1 MATFSCN
8 CGTGGI
14 GNLGLP
20 ACNDLLKVVARVGI
34 TATYDDSGERNSIK
48 ATDLVDGKLPAGYFN
63 SLLIEPDASK
73 RIFITA
79 KLFDEVEITNTDRT
93 TQTTSS
99 GAMYE
104 LLQGVVQFS
113 GKLYKFPPAY
123 KGQLNS
129 ARCGE
134 NSVYLIDTEG
144 RIMGEVSEDGSEL
157 FPLELQEGSVVS
169 EWFPKSDTSESYVS
183 FDFQLDRVVRSE
195 NFLTIPPGS
204 ITENLKKAESLIDVK
219 LVATDGASQSATE
232 IFIDA
237 NYTLYGSLGNFGAL
251 EGKVG
256 IMPVYWVVTDSVGA
270 DVPLTA
276 AVEESEGK
284 YKLSGT
290 FTAGDYTV
298 KYFEARTTALKK
310 GFESNSITVTTS

>member
-1 MATFSCN
+1 MATFSCT

-20 ACNDLLKVVARVGI
+20 ACNDLLKVVSRIGI
-34 TATYDDSGERNSIK
+34 TATYDDDGNRNSIK
-48 ATDLVDGKLPAGYFN
+48 VADLVDGKLPAGYFN
-63 SLLIEPDASK
+63 GLLTETDASK
-73 RIFITA
+73 RLFITA
-79 KLFDEVEITNTDRT
+79 KIFDEVEITNTDRT

-99 GAMYE
+99 GAIYE
-104 LLQGVVQFS
+104 LLQGVVMFT

-129 ARCGE
+129 ASCGE

-169 EWFPKSDTSESYVS
+169 EWFPKSDASESYVS
-183 FDFQLDRVVRSE
+183 FDFQLDRVVSSE
-195 NFLTIPPGS
+195 NFLTIPPAN
-204 ITENLKKAESLIDVK
+204 ITENLRKAESLIDV
-219 LVATDGASQSATE
+219 VITETPAASQSATE

-237 NYTLYGSLGNFGAL
+237 NYALYGSLGNFGAL
-251 EGKVG
+251 EGKAG
-256 IMPVYWVVTDSVGA
+256 IAPVSWVVTDSVGA
-270 DVPLTA
+270 DVALS
-276 AVEESEGK
+276 AVIEESEGS

-298 KYFEARTTALKK
+298 KYLEARVSALKK
-310 GFESNSITVTTS
+310 GFESNSITITTS